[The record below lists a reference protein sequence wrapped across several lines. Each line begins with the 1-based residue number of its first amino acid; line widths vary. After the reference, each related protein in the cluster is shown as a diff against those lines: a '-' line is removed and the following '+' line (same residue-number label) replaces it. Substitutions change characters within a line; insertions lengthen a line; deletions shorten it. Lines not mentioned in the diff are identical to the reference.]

1 MRRVLIDGG
10 RVTTAGEV
18 YDAFAD
24 QLALAP
30 EFGRNLDAL
39 WDVLT
44 VDVAGPLEIVWED
57 AARSRARLGDGFEPF
72 AQLLRDLALV
82 RSDVQIRIDDEP
94 AA

>member
-10 RVTTAGEV
+10 RIATADDV
-18 YDAFAD
+18 YDAFSD

-44 VDVAGPLEIVWED
+44 VDVAGPLEIVWQD
-57 AARSRARLGDGFEPF
+57 AARSRARFGDGFEPF
-72 AQLLRDLALV
+72 ERLLRDLALV
-82 RSDVQIRIDDEP
+82 RSDVQVRIDDER
-94 AA
+94 AD

>member
-10 RVTTAGEV
+10 RVATADDV

-24 QLALAP
+24 QLALVP

-44 VDVAGPLEIVWED
+44 VDVAGPLEIVWQD
-57 AARSRARLGDGFEPF
+57 AARSRARLGGAFEPF
-72 AQLLRDLALV
+72 VRLLRDLALA
-82 RSDVQIRIDDEP
+82 RSDVQVRIDDDR
-94 AA
+94 AV

>member
-1 MRRVLIDGG
+1 MRRVMIDGG
-10 RVTTAGEV
+10 GIATPNDV
-18 YDAFAD
+18 YDAFSA

-44 VDVAGPLEIVWED
+44 VDVVGPLEIVWRD
-57 AARSRARLGDGFEPF
+57 AARSRARLGDAFEPF
-72 AQLLRDLALV
+72 AHLLRDLALV
-82 RSDVQIRIDDEP
+82 RSDVQVRIDDER